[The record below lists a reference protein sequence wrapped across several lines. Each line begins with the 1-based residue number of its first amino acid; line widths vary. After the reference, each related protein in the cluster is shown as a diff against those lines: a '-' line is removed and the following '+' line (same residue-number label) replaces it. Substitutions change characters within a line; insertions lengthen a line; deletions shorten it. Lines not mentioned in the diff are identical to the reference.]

1 MKKIFVLVVSL
12 FLCVLFANAQN
23 NVIDN
28 ELQKILNQRNDD
40 YIDVN
45 IMFKSQMSTDDF
57 AALNC
62 KSDSKEVR
70 REVMINEM
78 KKFAEK
84 SQRDVMSVIYAEER
98 SSKVIDVKSHWIAN
112 FINCK
117 AKADVIYQLAS
128 HPDVALITYN
138 SDMDVVSN
146 TVSETD
152 SRAVATAS
160 DIYPHLTQIKADKVW
175 DLGYT
180 GKGVIVAVL
189 DSGTNLEHADIKDH
203 LWNGNGKYGYN
214 VHSPNSLP
222 SDEGSKG
229 HGSHCAGIV
238 CGDGT
243 SGKKTG
249 VAPDATLMTIKIIGG
264 GRCTAENLVAGVEKA
279 AELGANVISLSVGR
293 ENPDE
298 NRALFRQTFTNLL
311 NNFKIAA
318 AVACGNDG
326 NSSTNPAP
334 DNVRTPGD
342 CPPPWINPDQQVNTG
357 GLTSVIS
364 VGAVNENNVV
374 SPSSSKG
381 PVTWQSISGY
391 NDYHYNP
398 GIGLIRPDIAAPG
411 ENVYSIRHDANDTY
425 WGKSG
430 TSQAAPCV
438 AGVMALMLEK
448 NPDLTPADL
457 CRIIETTAVKLT
469 ATKSNS
475 TGAGL
480 IDALAAVQAVNF
492 NDPVV
497 INPYAFTSTLNTGS
511 NLNLQL
517 TLINNGNASTNGNT
531 TVTISENDTYTTI
544 VEGSKTY
551 STMTSGATAT
561 ATFVVNIDPLVED
574 NHTVTFT
581 VTATNG
587 NYSHTFNLDVNIDN
601 EFVAPSLTAQANGR
615 DINLTWNATNN
626 ATSYNIYRDGAF
638 LENTTST
645 SYTDAYLEF
654 GTIYAYT
661 VTSKRG
667 ELESEHS
674 LVARAQTEDNPDKPS
689 PTNVKVNNGVVT
701 WTNGADS
708 KGSNIYRKDVNTSV
722 ETNIA
727 TNVNGAS
734 YTDNNWNSLAD
745 GIYQY
750 GVANTYA
757 VNEKLYEEGFENIK
771 VTDTASTYEVMNMYW
786 YYYNEGGKY
795 NWVIEESFS
804 AGQVNNPTIFTPS
817 MGNKAAFIKS
827 LLNNESRLTYLVSR
841 QMDYTQHNGD
851 SVKLSFHYITPAWG
865 NDINTLKVMIS
876 TTSYNSGWTELW
888 SSNKTDVSAWTK
900 AEVDLSNYVGQQFYI
915 AFVNVAGYG
924 YCTGVD
930 NINISVE
937 GNSESRIEW
946 SENIYKGVNIFVND
960 GLWSNT
966 DNWSAKRLPNENDSQ
981 VIIDANATITSG
993 DITVN
998 SLTINE
1004 GGSLTLNN
1012 GTTLIVNNDFN
1023 NTDADAFIIN
1033 DGAQVFQNNDDVA
1046 ATFVMNIINPDNWTT
1061 DIKDGWQFIASPMK
1075 DAKIEDFIP
1084 TSSDYDLYKYDG
1096 TKDLEWLNHKNE
1108 GGEEPEEPE
1117 LPELPAAPQ
1126 NLSAEATSTST
1137 ISLSW
1142 NAVVGALSYNVYYD
1156 GDNCI
1161 STTNT
1166 SYNFTGLTAGTEY
1179 CYAVTAINGDGE
1191 SNKSIEVCTKTITLA
1206 PQNLVANA
1214 ASHSSIVLSW
1224 NTVTGAERYV
1234 IYKNSEK
1241 IASVTSTSYTVNGL
1255 NPATEYCFTV
1265 TAANYYSEFFGTESA
1280 KSTPACATT
1289 DITIPSAPQNV
1300 VAVATSPYSVTLT
1313 WDAVATAESYNIYL
1327 FDGTLVTNNIQETEY
1342 IFNGLTPGITYYYS
1356 VAAVNAK
1363 GVSEKGD
1370 SNGAK
1375 TPLPIPNA
1383 PSLFATAVGSS
1394 IELTWSESAGA
1405 TIYNVYDN
1413 DGLVA
1418 ERITET
1424 SYTIYDLEAGEH
1436 CFKVSAVNA
1445 EGGESDK
1452 SVPACATVTDQEP
1465 EGPIAEHVIIGDGNS
1480 TSIALPIYS
1489 NCAYSISQQI
1499 YTRAEIGQT
1508 GDIKSVSFK
1517 YKSGLSAPCTRTVKV
1532 YLQQT
1537 TKGFF
1542 TSGTDWVSMTNA
1554 DLVYNGDIT
1563 INGVEDEWVRI
1574 KLNTPFEYTGNNLV
1588 VCVYDYTGTAN
1599 DQITFAA
1606 DEISEAKSLYYYSL
1620 YSASSL
1626 DPSNVNKTGYIPSP
1640 AKRNQIRFSFVTGN
1654 EPAKPAAPSNL
1665 IVSAGTENSLTLTW
1679 DNNDIAENY
1688 NIYREGVKIGQ
1699 TEGTSYTVNG
1709 LDAGTEYCYSVS
1721 AENETGES
1729 VTAEVCGTTVPA
1741 KPQNAVAESID
1752 ETTINLS
1759 WDPVKGATSYNIYG
1773 ATEIKGITTRSYDI
1787 TGLTTGETYCYTVTA
1802 VNELGES
1809 SESDR
1814 DCAVA
1819 ENPLYN
1825 IIFTLYDLPYG
1836 DGWKSGSKITV
1847 SYGGTSVDLKTPT
1860 YNATVSTY
1868 KETIHNLS
1876 IPKGTE
1882 VTVTYTR
1889 GNEWDGYYE
1898 NSFDVKCENG
1908 TVLLVTN
1915 AEELLGGETFTFVA
1929 DCTPVAP
1936 NAPVLAAVAKSS
1948 STIALSWNEVLN
1960 ATSYNVYQD
1969 GDKIATVTTTSYNVE
1984 GLNATTEYCFT
1995 VKAANEAGES
2005 DASAEV
2011 CATTKEVLKDIIVE
2025 TGTNNNPT
2033 VSSNYYLPVH
2043 DFAAYAMSQQ
2053 IYTAEELG
2061 GNVGKI
2067 NSIAFKLGNQTSST
2081 SRQYEVYITHT
2092 NLNTFNGYNFV
2103 AVSSTDKVFDGDVY
2117 ISGTINTWYTINLEE
2132 PFNYTGGNIIVTVYD
2147 KTGSGLGNSGY
2158 HTFYRYTTSGRSLYQ
2173 KGSSAYNMSSLGTGT
2188 SQSYTAQIQLA
2199 MSVNPYP
2206 TAPKNLVATAESSSS
2221 ISLTWN
2227 AVGVATSYNVYRSAE
2242 LVANV
2247 TGTAYT
2253 VQGLNPSTTYCY
2265 KVSSVN
2271 EFGESEASAEV
2282 CATTKM
2288 LPPSAPT
2295 NLVATS
2301 NGENSIVL
2309 TWSVAAT
2316 ATSYNV
2322 YQGGNSVATGITGTS
2337 YTVEGLDAGTE
2348 YCFTVKAVNNGGESA
2363 ASTEACA
2370 ETDAFTGCY
2379 VTFTLKDK
2387 YGDGWNGNS
2396 LTVSYGTITKS
2407 LTVSSGKSLYEEILA
2422 IPQGANLTITYVKS
2436 QYNSWPEENSFS
2448 IAYES
2453 GEVIT
2458 AAAEGSLSVT
2468 TTFGPFNISCTP
2480 EVPGKPEL
2488 AATPSSS
2495 SSIKLKMS
2503 ASGAETYN
2511 IYQGGAIIATGET
2524 GDTYIVSGL
2533 SENTG
2538 YCFTVV
2544 AVNEVGESEMSDEVC
2559 ATTFASGTAIVA
2571 VGEGNIAQMSAPVY
2585 NAASN
2590 NFSLSQQIYTQSEIG
2605 VTSGNIKGVS
2615 FHQAAGN
2622 NNVRDIVVYM
2632 QNVDKASF
2640 DGNYDW
2646 ITFSDSDIV
2655 YQGTFNF
2662 GVAEDWVTID
2672 LQNEFEYT
2680 GGNLAIIVYDKTGT
2694 NYGYSYDICDK
2705 FYSSQINEW
2714 RGMYYTNEN
2723 ALNLDNVSSF
2733 YGSKMNTGNWGSPA
2747 NVNFINNIKLTIE
2760 TSSSK
2765 SSSSSEKMTDL
2776 KGGFDKANGFTSFGT
2791 ELSRFETAFQQ
2802 GVGYLVSYETETS
2815 ATFKGTLNHE
2825 KSYTFNVSYDNGKDL
2840 ANFHLIGNPFSFNMK
2855 WSNITANN
2863 MADGYAVVNE
2873 NGGYE
2878 YATTGEIKVGDGF
2891 FVKATGAN
2899 PSIAYNTRNRNNE
2912 ENNFLNVIASGKA
2925 GNDNVIVNLS
2935 GKEEGFP
2942 KIQNFNEDIA
2952 LVYVFENSV
2961 PYGVYNCN
2969 SDALEVELIFK
2980 ATRMG
2985 EYNIHIEPNGEFQY
2999 ITLVD
3004 KVNDIETNMMTSS
3017 YSFNATPKENG
3028 NRFLLKFA
3036 KDEGKNDQNNFVYQS
3051 GEELIIETEGVV
3063 QIIDVM
3069 GRIIYSNEVT
3079 SDNNRIDISELHSA
3093 TYIVRLIN
3101 GNGVKTQ
3108 KIVVM

>member
-12 FLCVLFANAQN
+12 FLCVLFTNAQN
-23 NVIDN
+23 SIIDN

-45 IMFKSQMSTDDF
+45 IIFKSQMTSDNF
-57 AALNC
+57 AVLNC

-189 DSGTNLEHADIKDH
+189 DSGTNFDHTDIKDH

-222 SDEGSKG
+222 SDEGSNG

-326 NSSTNPAP
+326 NQTVNPAP

-342 CPPPWINPDQQVNTG
+342 CPPPWINPDQQSNSG

-381 PVTWQSISGY
+381 PVTWQNISGY
-391 NDYHYNP
+391 GDYPYNP

-531 TVTISENDTYTTI
+531 SVTISENDAYVTI
-544 VEGSKTY
+544 VEASKTY
-551 STMTSGATAT
+551 STMASGATAS
-561 ATFVVNIDPLVED
+561 ATFVVNVDPLVED

-626 ATSYNIYRDGAF
+626 ATSYNIYRNGAF
-638 LENTTST
+638 LANTTST
-645 SYTDAYLEF
+645 SYTDAGLEY
-654 GTIYAYT
+654 GTLYAYT
-661 VTSKRG
+661 ITSKRG

-689 PTNVKVNNGVVT
+689 PTNVKANNGVVT

-722 ETNIA
+722 ETSIA

-734 YTDNNWNSLAD
+734 YTDNTWNSLAD

-750 GVANTYA
+750 GVANLYA
-757 VNEKLYEEGFENIK
+757 ANENIYEENLDNLTLNLIAANQIDWHAYKANGA
-771 VTDTASTYEVMNMYW
+771 TASWSIKEAASVTSNG
-786 YYYNEGGKY
+786 NTTT
-795 NWVIEESFS
+795 FS
-804 AGQVNNPTIFTPS
+804 AFSG
-817 MGNKAAFIKS
+817 KAAFTQPLYVNDNHLS
-827 LLNNESRLTYLVSR
+827 YLVSK
-841 QMDYTQHNGD
+841 QMNYTQHAGKK
-851 SVKLSFHYITPAWG
+851 VCLSFKYITPTWTNNG
-865 NDINTLKVMIS
+865 TNTLKVMVS
-876 TTSYNSGWTELW
+876 TTSYNSGWSEALW
-888 SSNKTDVSAWTK
+888 SSNKTDVQEWTE
-900 AEVDLSNYVGQQFYI
+900 AEVDLSAYVGQPFYI
-915 AFVNVAGYG
+915 AFVNVAGSG

-930 NINISVE
+930 DVSIFIE

-946 SENIYKGVNIFVND
+946 SNNIYKGVNIFVND

-1537 TKGFF
+1537 TKGLF

-1563 INGVEDEWVRI
+1563 VNAVADEWVRI
-1574 KLNTPFEYTGNNLV
+1574 KLDEPFEYKGNNLV

-1640 AKRNQIRFSFVTGN
+1640 VKRNQIRFSFVTGN
-1654 EPAKPAAPSNL
+1654 EPAIPAAPSNL

-1741 KPQNAVAESID
+1741 KPQNAVARSTD

-1759 WDPVKGATSYNIYG
+1759 WDPVASATSYNVYG
-1773 ATEIKGITTRSYDI
+1773 ATEIKGITETSCEI
-1787 TGLTTGETYCYTVTA
+1787 TGLTNGSTYCFTITA
-1802 VNELGES
+1802 VNEGGES
-1809 SESDR
+1809 DESER
-1814 DCAVA
+1814 VCAEAGDIQLETIPVT
-1819 ENPLYN
+1819 
-1825 IIFTLYDLPYG
+1825 FTLRDYWG
-1836 DGWKSGSKITV
+1836 DGWNGNKLSV
-1847 SYGGTSVDLKTPT
+1847 SYPKLEGTFNGTYTIDETTFDPYP
-1860 YNATVSTY
+1860 YNASKRYTY
-1868 KETIHNLS
+1868 TFTLE
-1876 IPKGTE
+1876 IPKGCN
-1882 VTVTYTR
+1882 VTLTYIKSNNANPAT
-1889 GNEWDGYYE
+1889 NE

-1908 TVLLVTN
+1908 TVLASA
-1915 AEELLGGETFTFVA
+1915 AEGSLTGVDDVFTFIA
-1929 DCTPVAP
+1929 DCTPKVP
-1936 NAPVLAAVAKSS
+1936 NAPELVATATGLK
-1948 STIALSWNEVLN
+1948 TIALSWNEVVN

-1969 GDKIATVTTTSYNVE
+1969 DTEIATGLTTTTYNVE
-1984 GLNATTEYCFT
+1984 GLNPGTNYCFT
-1995 VKAANEAGES
+1995 VIAVNGVGES
-2005 DASAEV
+2005 DASNEECARTMDAPTTPQNLVATVDGSSSIILTWNTNANAISYNIYQDSEFIKNVTEPTYVVKNLTPKTKYCFTITSVNGDFESAATTPV
-2011 CATTKEVLKDIIVE
+2011 CATTEDGKALKEIIVE
-2025 TGTNNNPT
+2025 TGTDKNPN
-2033 VSSNYYLPVH
+2033 SEGNFYLPVY
-2043 DFAAYAMSQQ
+2043 DFSAHAMSQQ

-2061 GNVGKI
+2061 GNIGEI
-2067 NSIAFKLGNQTSST
+2067 GSIAFKLGNQTSST
-2081 SRQYEVYITHT
+2081 TRQYEVYITNT
-2092 NLNTFNGYNFV
+2092 SLNTFNGYKFEP
-2103 AVSSTDKVFDGDVY
+2103 VSENDKVFDGSVS
-2117 ISGTINTWYTINLEE
+2117 ISGIQDTWCTINFDNS
-2132 PFNYTGGNIIVTVYD
+2132 FVYTGGNIIVTVYD
-2147 KTGSGLGNSGY
+2147 KTGVALQNGFHL
-2158 HTFYRYTTSGRSLYQ
+2158 FYKYQTTGRSLYKQ
-2173 KGSSAYNMSSLGTGT
+2173 GSSAIDMSNLSTGNP
-2188 SQSYTAQIQLA
+2188 QSYTAQIQLVITVDLTL
-2199 MSVNPYP
+2199 S
-2206 TAPKNLVATAESSSS
+2206 APQDLVATTESASS
-2221 ISLTWN
+2221 ISLSWKPV
-2227 AVGVATSYNVYRSAE
+2227 AVATSYNVYRDSE

-2247 TGTAYT
+2247 TGTTYT
-2253 VQGLNPSTTYCY
+2253 DQGLAASTTYCY
-2265 KVSSVN
+2265 KVTSVN
-2271 EFGESEASAEV
+2271 ELGEESEATAEV

-2288 LPPSAPT
+2288 LAPSAPT
-2295 NLVATS
+2295 TLVATA
-2301 NGENSIVL
+2301 NGENSIIL
-2309 TWSVAAT
+2309 TWSASAT
-2316 ATSYNV
+2316 ATSYNIF
-2322 YQGGNSVATGITGTS
+2322 QGGNSVATGVTGTT
-2337 YTVEGLDAGTE
+2337 YTVEGLNAGRN
-2348 YCFTVKAVNNGGESA
+2348 YCFTVTAVNSGGESA
-2363 ASTEACA
+2363 ASNEDCA
-2370 ETDAFTGCY
+2370 ETDEKVIIG
-2379 VTFTLKDK
+2379 
-2387 YGDGWNGNS
+2387 
-2396 LTVSYGTITKS
+2396 
-2407 LTVSSGKSLYEEILA
+2407 EEIVKEIGENATSSEFYYPLA
-2422 IPQGANLTITYVKS
+2422 GAMYTKY
-2436 QYNSWPEENSFS
+2436 S
-2448 IAYES
+2448 I
-2453 GEVIT
+2453 
-2458 AAAEGSLSVT
+2458 
-2468 TTFGPFNISCTP
+2468 
-2480 EVPGKPEL
+2480 
-2488 AATPSSS
+2488 
-2495 SSIKLKMS
+2495 
-2503 ASGAETYN
+2503 
-2511 IYQGGAIIATGET
+2511 
-2524 GDTYIVSGL
+2524 
-2533 SENTG
+2533 
-2538 YCFTVV
+2538 
-2544 AVNEVGESEMSDEVC
+2544 
-2559 ATTFASGTAIVA
+2559 
-2571 VGEGNIAQMSAPVY
+2571 
-2585 NAASN
+2585 
-2590 NFSLSQQIYTQSEIG
+2590 SQQIYLSSEIQ
-2605 VTSGNIKGVS
+2605 TKGTITQIQ
-2615 FHQAAGN
+2615 FRNQRGCGDIR
-2622 NNVRDIVVYM
+2622 NVYVYM
-2632 QNVDKASF
+2632 QNTSATNLTSGWVNMTSEP
-2640 DGNYDW
+2640 
-2646 ITFSDSDIV
+2646 V
-2655 YQGTFNF
+2655 YQGEVVS
-2662 GVAEDWVTID
+2662 GSADGDWVAID
-2672 LQNEFEYT
+2672 LTTPFEYT
-2680 GGNLAIIVYDKTGT
+2680 GGNLLICVYDATGKSSS
-2694 NYGYSYDICDK
+2694 NYSKSNK
-2705 FYSSQINEW
+2705 FYVYETSETRALVASSMSTTYDPTSLTSVSAGQKQRNNQIK
-2714 RGMYYTNEN
+2714 
-2723 ALNLDNVSSF
+2723 F
-2733 YGSKMNTGNWGSPA
+2733 
-2747 NVNFINNIKLTIE
+2747 TIIS
-2760 TSSSK
+2760 SSSK

-2840 ANFHLIGNPFSFNMK
+2840 ANFHLLGNPFSFNMK

-2891 FVKATGAN
+2891 FVKATGTN